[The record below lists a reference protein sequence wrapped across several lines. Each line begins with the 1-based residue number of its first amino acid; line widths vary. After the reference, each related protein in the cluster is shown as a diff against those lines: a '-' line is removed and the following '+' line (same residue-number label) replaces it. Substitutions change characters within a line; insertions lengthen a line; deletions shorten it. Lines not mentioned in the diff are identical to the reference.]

1 MRVLLLGFPPRTWAT
16 LFRLPGWRLHV
27 AERDRRGRCGR
38 EEAGSSPEATAPA
51 PVSVMLTGALL
62 FPLFVPV
69 RTVSLFSSFS
79 PWPVS
84 TLRESGSG
92 QFDPR
97 QIVRTPV
104 QTAGSSLPFHTGGS
118 CPGGSCPGGLNSS
131 FRKSADFRNG
141 AFRVLCQLMGTHV
154 MRLDFRVSCSGA
166 CRSPSPKA
174 QFPEIP
180 SPLRCRRMAGDTTL
194 THFPAYGG

>member
-1 MRVLLLGFPPRTWAT
+1 MKKTAPDGAVPDGGDVCLRVSMDAGRPIGRITCQSSFRT
-16 LFRLPGWRLHV
+16 
-27 AERDRRGRCGR
+27 
-38 EEAGSSPEATAPA
+38 GSNPEATDPA

-62 FPLFVPV
+62 FPLFFLV

-97 QIVRTPV
+97 QIGRTPV

-118 CPGGSCPGGLNSS
+118 CPGGSCPGDLNSS
-131 FRKSADFRNG
+131 FRHSVDCRIG
-141 AFRVLCQLMGTHV
+141 AFRVLCQLMGTHA
-154 MRLDFRVSCSGA
+154 MRLAFRVSCSST

-174 QFPEIP
+174 QFPEIL
-180 SPLRCRRMAGDTTL
+180 SPLRCRRMARDTTL